1 MIPVLV
7 FLLLAVFSYIGVLFI
22 RRLVL
27 RHQII
32 DRPKERSSHS
42 IPMPRGGGL
51 AIVVLVLI
59 TSLWFASETVLS
71 RSLTY
76 ILLGAILA
84 WVGWRDD
91 IYSLSPNYR
100 FLVQGLVAVISILM
114 MGYFRVVRIPMI
126 GDVDLGVIGIAITFL
141 WIIGMINAYNFMDG
155 IDGMAGGVALSAGLC
170 WMVLSS
176 NVRNPFVFWVALS
189 IAASSLGYLGHNW
202 PPAKIF
208 MGDVA
213 STFLGYSFAVLPL
226 VSADQSGDALTIGTL
241 LMWTVIIDPG
251 ATFIGRLIRRENIFS
266 RHRSH
271 LFQRLVI
278 SGYKTATVSFLYI
291 LLTLLAGYLTY
302 IWSHG
307 NQIASIFIFIGL
319 PLIWILL
326 SAHAARLRSNVA
338 ITKERMESVADDN

>member
-1 MIPVLV
+1 MLPI
-7 FLLLAVFSYIGVLFI
+7 AVFVLLVILAYIGVLLI
-22 RRLVL
+22 RRLAL
-27 RHQII
+27 RHRII
-32 DRPKERSSHS
+32 DHPKERSSHS
-42 IPMPRGGGL
+42 FPMPRGGGL
-51 AIVVLVLI
+51 AIVVLVLV
-59 TSLWFASETVLS
+59 TSLWFAYETVLN
-71 RSLTY
+71 RSLVY

-91 IYSLSPNYR
+91 IYSLSPKFR
-100 FLVQGLVAVISILM
+100 FLVQGLIALISIIV
-114 MGYFRVVRIPMI
+114 MGYFRVVRIPVF
-126 GDVDLGVIGIAITFL
+126 GDVDLGVIGILITFF

-170 WMVLSS
+170 WLVLSS
-176 NVRNPFVFWVALS
+176 NVHNQFVFWVALS

-202 PPAKIF
+202 PPARIF

-226 VSADQSGDALTIGTL
+226 LSADQSGDALTIGTL

-251 ATFIGRLIRRENIFS
+251 ATFIGRLLKRENIFS

-278 SGYKTATVSFLYI
+278 SGYQQGTVSFLYI

-307 NQIASIFIFIGL
+307 NQIASVFIFVGL

-326 SAHAARLRSNVA
+326 SVHTARLRSA
-338 ITKERMESVADDN
+338 RTLPDEQIGSSVEGK

>member
-1 MIPVLV
+1 MALIIG
-7 FLLLAVFSYIGVLFI
+7 FLLLTILSYISVICI
-22 RRLVL
+22 RRLAL
-27 RHQII
+27 RRQII
-32 DRPKERSSHS
+32 DQPKERSSHS

-51 AIVVLVLI
+51 AIVVLVLL
-59 TSLWFASETVLS
+59 TSLWFAYQTELS

-76 ILLGAILA
+76 IVLGAVLA

-91 IYSLSPNYR
+91 IYSLSPSFR
-100 FLVQGLVAVISILM
+100 FLVQGLIAIISILL

-126 GDVDLGVIGIAITFL
+126 GDVILDVIGIVITFL

-155 IDGMAGGVALSAGLC
+155 IDGLAGGVALSAGLC

-226 VSADQSGDALTIGTL
+226 VAADQSGDALTIGTL

-251 ATFIGRLIRRENIFS
+251 ATFIGRLLRRENIFS
-266 RHRSH
+266 RHRFH
-271 LFQRLVI
+271 LFQRLVM
-278 SGYKTATVSFLYI
+278 SGYKQGAVSFLYI

-302 IWSHG
+302 MWSHG
-307 NQIASIFIFIGL
+307 NQIASLFIFLGL

-326 SAHAARLRSNVA
+326 SLHAARLRDAASA
-338 ITKERMESVADDN
+338 SSEQIGSLADDN

>member
-1 MIPVLV
+1 MQTNASSLIMLQVAVFILLV
-7 FLLLAVFSYIGVLFI
+7 FLSNVGVLFI
-22 RRLVL
+22 RRLAL
-27 RHQII
+27 RHQIM
-32 DRPKERSSHS
+32 DHPKERSSHS

-51 AIVVLVLI
+51 AIVVLVLG
-59 TSLWFASETVLS
+59 TSLWFANQTDLS
-71 RSLTY
+71 RSLIY

-91 IYSLSPNYR
+91 IYSLSPR
-100 FLVQGLVAVISILM
+100 FRFVVQGLIAIISILV
-114 MGYFRVVRIPMI
+114 MGYFRVVRIPMF
-126 GDVDLGVIGIAITFL
+126 GDVDLGVIGIVITFL

-176 NVRNPFVFWVALS
+176 NVHNQFVFWVALS

-226 VSADQSGDALTIGTL
+226 LSADQSGDALTIGTL

-251 ATFIGRLIRRENIFS
+251 ATFIGRLLKRENIFS

-278 SGYKTATVSFLYI
+278 GGYKQGTISLLYI
-291 LLTLLAGYLTY
+291 LLTLLAGILSYE
-302 IWSHG
+302 WSHG
-307 NQIASIFIFIGL
+307 DQIAPLVIFLGL

-326 SAHAARLRSNVA
+326 SIHAARLQRA
-338 ITKERMESVADDN
+338 Q

>member
-1 MIPVLV
+1 MLRMVIFTLLV
-7 FLLLAVFSYIGVLFI
+7 IFSYFGVLFI
-22 RRLVL
+22 RRLAL
-27 RHQII
+27 RHQIM
-32 DRPKERSSHS
+32 DHPKERSSHS
-42 IPMPRGGGL
+42 ISMPRGGGL
-51 AIVVLVLI
+51 AIVALVLL
-59 TSLWFASETVLS
+59 TSLWFANETILS
-71 RSLTY
+71 RSLIY

-91 IYSLSPNYR
+91 IYSLSPSFR
-100 FLVQGLVAVISILM
+100 FLVQGLIAIISIM
-114 MGYFRVVRIPMI
+114 VMGYFRVVRIPMF
-126 GDVDLGVIGIAITFL
+126 GDLDLGAIGILITFL

-155 IDGMAGGVALSAGLC
+155 IDGMAGGVALSAGLG
-170 WMVLSS
+170 WMVLSA
-176 NVRNPFVFWVALS
+176 NVHNQFVFWVALS

-226 VSADQSGDALTIGTL
+226 LAADQSGDALTIGTL

-251 ATFIGRLIRRENIFS
+251 ATFIGRLLKRENIFS

-278 SGYKTATVSFLYI
+278 GGYRQGTISLLYI
-291 LLTLLAGYLTY
+291 LLTLLAGLLSYE
-302 IWSHG
+302 WSHG
-307 NQIASIFIFIGL
+307 DQVAPLLIFLGL

-326 SAHAARLRSNVA
+326 SIHAARLQRA
-338 ITKERMESVADDN
+338 Q